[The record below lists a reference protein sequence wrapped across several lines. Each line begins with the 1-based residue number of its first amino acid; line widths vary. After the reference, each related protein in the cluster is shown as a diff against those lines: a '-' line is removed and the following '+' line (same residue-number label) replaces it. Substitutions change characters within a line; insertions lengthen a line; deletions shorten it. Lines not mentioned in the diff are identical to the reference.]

1 MSCSKFV
8 SRFLN
13 FSKYKGASLLGER
26 VVKGVGSLFLYSQS
40 LHLKLFHKA
49 VHLVDEFLPFTL
61 IFLKGMMS
69 RVDRATKSSSFTIS

>member
-26 VVKGVGSLFLYSQS
+26 VGVHSVVWGEVLQCHFLNKIYGRRPKEYY
-40 LHLKLFHKA
+40 LKYTCA
-49 VHLVDEFLPFTL
+49 
-61 IFLKGMMS
+61 
-69 RVDRATKSSSFTIS
+69 